1 MTRRPCSP
9 AIGRLTGETSVN
21 TGHRATSSKKADAQT
36 SILMPNDKLRV
47 KVAEAEAEVAE
58 VAVEEVA
65 VAEVAVAEVEVER
78 NPVTGTAKLQDA
90 TS

>member
-1 MTRRPCSP
+1 
-9 AIGRLTGETSVN
+9 
-21 TGHRATSSKKADAQT
+21 
-36 SILMPNDKLRV
+36 MPNDKLRV
-47 KVAEAEAEVAE
+47 KVAEAEAEEAE

-65 VAEVAVAEVEVER
+65 VAEVAEVEVER